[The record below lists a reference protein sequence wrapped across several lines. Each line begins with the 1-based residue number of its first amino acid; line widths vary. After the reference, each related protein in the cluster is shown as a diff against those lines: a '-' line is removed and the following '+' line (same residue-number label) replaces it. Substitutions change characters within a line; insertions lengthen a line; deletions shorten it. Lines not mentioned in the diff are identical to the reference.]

1 MGKRIIK
8 VMSVLQIILCLVAYF
23 SMSIHFDNDDLV
35 FKMLE
40 NTDFIGTFLRLSLY
54 LVPGVHLLS
63 GLYGLVFSDKKILIL
78 MSIVELANSG
88 LMFSFVGRSEYM
100 LILSIVA
107 TSIAFIY
114 FVGVLTIKENKRS
127 S

>member
-114 FVGVLTIKENKRS
+114 FVGVLTIKEK
-127 S
+127 

>member
-114 FVGVLTIKENKRS
+114 FVGVLTIKENKWS